1 MLARARV
8 IHALRGAPT
17 ALVLLLAV
25 SCSAISPES
34 PATVASIADVRGSWQ
49 KMDDRLPPIALD
61 VTEAGTAMRVRLRL
75 SGVEMDG
82 ELTGTPQALVLRFPG
97 TLGERTM
104 TATVVSPT
112 EMRLRMTP
120 DGEAFTLRKVQ

>member
-1 MLARARV
+1 MPARARA
-8 IHALRGAPT
+8 IRTLRGAT
-17 ALVLLLAV
+17 TTLVLLLAV
-25 SCSAISPES
+25 SCSAIAPES
-34 PATVASIADVRGSWQ
+34 PATVASIVDVRGSWQ

-61 VTEAGTAMRVRLRL
+61 ITEAGAAMRVRLRL

-112 EMRLRMTP
+112 EMRLKMTP
-120 DGEAFTLRKVQ
+120 DGETFTLRKVE